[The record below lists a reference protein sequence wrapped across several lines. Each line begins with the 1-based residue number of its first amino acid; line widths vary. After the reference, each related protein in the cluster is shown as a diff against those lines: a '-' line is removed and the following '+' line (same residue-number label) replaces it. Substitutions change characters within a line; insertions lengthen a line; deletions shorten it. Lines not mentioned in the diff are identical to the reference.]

1 MYHLDIETHH
11 LSPKYTIPPIS
22 PILIDYITV
31 ILGTQIN
38 SFECVFPL
46 YHHSLI
52 LRGFQELPSSIS
64 PLPFSL
70 PLIWHR
76 LFLSPLCTVPVTSY
90 LSPCFPSLCFNLFY
104 NEMKS
109 CTVSLYLNSCSIFLS
124 SHCRGHITCLRKLG
138 CASILLPLG
147 FCRDPPCFLKSA
159 SSLWLLASFTSQKA
173 CFLQEIPLSNSVLR

>member
-1 MYHLDIETHH
+1 MYHLDIETHQ

-76 LFLSPLCTVPVTSY
+76 LFPSPLCTVPVISY
-90 LSPCFPSLCFNLFY
+90 LSSCFPHLFALIYSIMRWSHVRFHSTWIPVPSSFPPTAVATSPAWGSLD
-104 NEMKS
+104 
-109 CTVSLYLNSCSIFLS
+109 V
-124 SHCRGHITCLRKLG
+124 
-138 CASILLPLG
+138 P
-147 FCRDPPCFLKSA
+147 
-159 SSLWLLASFTSQKA
+159 
-173 CFLQEIPLSNSVLR
+173 PLSCLWVSVETLHASWSRLAPFGC